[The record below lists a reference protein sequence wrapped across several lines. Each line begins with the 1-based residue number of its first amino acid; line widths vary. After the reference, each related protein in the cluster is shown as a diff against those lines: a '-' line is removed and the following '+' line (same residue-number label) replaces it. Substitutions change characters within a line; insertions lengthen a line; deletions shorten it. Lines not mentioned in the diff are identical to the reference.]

1 MARKRKDKEEE
12 TPTTTTAAGGGS
24 VNPTG
29 PLKLPRQQRSAP
41 LGPPTI
47 DYTNATLATIPT
59 IAAVT
64 SSPAQSLIAAKTG
77 RQPGSGPRVFGPGSR
92 TAVRVVRY

>member
-1 MARKRKDKEEE
+1 MARKAERKQKAEKDEA
-12 TPTTTTAAGGGS
+12 PTMT
-24 VNPTG
+24 TG
-29 PLKLPRQQRSAP
+29 PLKLPRQQRPAP

-47 DYTNATLATIPT
+47 DYTSATFATIPT

-64 SSPAQSLIAAKTG
+64 SSPAQSLITAKTG
-77 RQPGSGPRVFGPGSR
+77 RQVGSGPRVFGPGLR